1 MDPKEIQSEL
11 ARQRAPGAV
20 MKRLKSS
27 RGIMASVTGRAL
39 PAGVGALVEEAFGQ
53 EDVHKRYHFLNEHVE
68 RIGPAFME
76 LDDAG
81 RRRLMEAL
89 LPGKVAAAEA
99 AWDLLALRPFQTGMS
114 RLPFRS
120 RHSPPTLAR
129 VRGRWL
135 LQTAMLL
142 GEYDGDIAWVAA
154 WAPHLAQ
161 WWGAD
166 ELGWLLAGGMQAG
179 GAAGD
184 EVFNILR
191 ASAACEHPVGQMGRH
206 VVRAFLSSARPGAWE
221 YVERLLLA
229 AQRQEGL
236 RQVILEAVDESHP
249 DAFRRMIR
257 LVRDENLG
265 RFSSVVRAMDTWFG
279 FAWDGASGIKVDT
292 VLDRVSTF
300 LDDASAR
307 DAALGES
314 DAETVYLALWST
326 AFLDVDAAVAHAA
339 RLMSSPSDEVRFAAV
354 HLLGQSLWSA
364 SHPHLLAALRDPNL
378 RVAARALD
386 QFSGDAS
393 AYVDGAELFAALE
406 SLLARLPKRSQTV
419 GALVWPWT
427 ARKLE
432 RTQVAAAMGANA
444 ANVPAERML
453 PYVRDMDPFQRE
465 HFICRIAGVR
475 PRWSS
480 GPAPERKKLTAEQR
494 ALVLEL
500 LGDTSADVRGAAF
513 RAMGDGAPAADESAR
528 LIDLLARKPSDLR
541 SGALRRLRALPDAEL
556 LDAAGRLTGDADPLR
571 RLAGL
576 ELLRDAAEGGRAV
589 DEVRERMRAYRASH
603 DTVSEPEAAHLDA
616 VLGASMEVPVLDDAL
631 GLVPGAESRVW
642 PAPARH
648 AVTVDTRAAQAA
660 IESLAAVALAHQT
673 VEVRAATGGDTWLL
687 LERAYQ
693 MMPPRNPAAMPDAEE
708 KLPLRDVWKAWLAD
722 RPANTRDADGM
733 ELFRALLAGDKAAAW
748 SGPNARRLIGAAPWN
763 SGRGFLTGVLEWCAW
778 WQAPA
783 SAAAFLVDGVENAM
797 ADFTPADLR
806 EMAAEPEQARHV
818 NVFRRS
824 AEAGY
829 EPRVNAATAWLA
841 RLRWWQSARPE
852 EFSAASGASRIHG
865 ILRWF
870 RHHTGG
876 FLAMDV
882 SLADFLAAYR
892 AGAADRDD
900 FITLILGRASGAG
913 LPPLIHAVSSRKP
926 PPELAAHAE
935 LLDAVEACRR
945 RIVEVECAR
954 GDRPTEASRHALHLR
969 WTGGLETLSPAL
981 PALGSTNFARTMGW
995 TRDGASRQD
1004 TLSHLVLRSI
1014 PRAEDTHDAFAAWA
1028 AGTRLKPAKLVEL
1041 ALYAPQWAGHVAHTL
1056 GWPGLDSAVWWM
1068 GAHTKDDRSW
1078 SLNELKEVWA
1088 AEVSEYT
1095 PLSAADLT
1103 EGAVDVAWFREAH
1116 ARLGAERWK
1125 TVEAAA
1131 KYGSS
1136 AGGHTRAQL
1145 FGRAMGGVVT
1155 REELA
1160 ARIADK
1166 RHQDSVRAVGLVPL
1180 PADGERAAELLAR
1193 YQLLQQYRRESRRFG
1208 SQRQASEGRAVE
1220 IGMANLARTAGYRD
1234 PQRLQ
1239 WAMER
1244 EAVADLAAGPVV
1256 REVAGVT
1263 ITLSIGEDGTPE
1275 LSAARGG
1282 KALKSI
1288 PAAVGKD
1295 PEAAELKDRLKE
1307 LRRQASRVR
1316 GALEE
1321 AMCRGDLFT
1330 GAELRVLLGH
1340 PILRPALERLVFVG
1354 DEAAG
1359 YPAQGGLALRGADGA
1374 LHALGADESVR
1385 LAHPDDLFRRGD
1397 WSAWQRDCFRA
1408 ERVQPFKQVF
1418 RELYPMV
1425 DAEADSTYSRRYAGH
1440 QVQPRQA
1447 LALLGGRGW
1456 VAHPEE
1462 GVSRTFHDAGLTA
1475 RLGFQEAFY
1484 TPADIEGLTLEVVVF
1499 TRKGEWKHVP
1509 LAEVPPRVFSE
1520 AMRDLDL
1527 VVSVAHQGGV
1537 DPEATASTVEMR
1549 AALLRETC
1557 ELLGMDNV
1565 EVQGSHA
1572 LIHGTRADYAVHLG
1586 SAGATV
1592 LPGTALFIVAVHS
1605 QHRGRMFLPFAD
1617 DDPRTAEVMSK
1628 VLLLA
1633 RDREIKDPHILDQ
1646 IRLAAPSAP
1655 PAGGRESPT

>member
-11 ARQRAPGAV
+11 ARHRAPGAV
-20 MKRLKSS
+20 MKRLRSN
-27 RGIMASVTGRAL
+27 RGIMASLTGRAL
-39 PAGVGALVEEAFGQ
+39 PAGVGGLVEEAFSQ
-53 EDVHKRYHFLNEHVE
+53 EDVHKRYQFLNQEVD

-76 LDDAG
+76 LDAPG

-114 RLPFRS
+114 RLPFRA
-120 RHSPPTLAR
+120 RHSPQTLAR

-191 ASAACEHPVGQMGRH
+191 ASAAGEHPVGEMGRH
-206 VVRAFLSSARPGAWE
+206 VVRAFLSSARPDAWE

-236 RQVILEAVDESHP
+236 RQVILESVDESHP

-265 RFSSVVRAMDTWFG
+265 RFSSVGRAMDTWFG

-300 LDDASAR
+300 LDDPAAR
-307 DAALGES
+307 DAALEES

-326 AFLDVDAAVAHAA
+326 AFLDVDAAVGQAA

-354 HLLGQSLWSA
+354 HLLGQSLWS
-364 SHPHLLAALRDPNL
+364 SSYPHLMAALRDPSL

-386 QFSGDAS
+386 AFAGDAG
-393 AYVDGAELFAALE
+393 AYVDGAALFAALE

-444 ANVPAERML
+444 AGVPAERML

-475 PRWSS
+475 PRWHS
-480 GPAPERKKLTAEQR
+480 GPAPERRTLTPEQR

-500 LGDTSADVRGAAF
+500 LGDASADVRGAAF

-528 LIDLLARKPSDLR
+528 LVDLLARKPSDLR
-541 SGALRRLRALPDAEL
+541 SGALRRLGALPDAEL
-556 LDAAGRLTGDADPLR
+556 LDAGDRLTGDADPLR

-576 ELLRDAAEGGRAV
+576 ELLRDAAEGGRAA
-589 DEVRERMRAYRASH
+589 ETVRERMRAYRATH
-603 DTVSEPEAAHLDA
+603 TAVSEPEAAHLDA
-616 VLGASMEVPVLDDAL
+616 VLGASVEVPVLDDAL
-631 GLVPGAESRVW
+631 GLAPDAGRRAW
-642 PAPARH
+642 PAPARR
-648 AVTVDTRAAQAA
+648 AVTIDTPAAQAA
-660 IESLAAVALAHQT
+660 IESLAALALAHQT
-673 VEVRAATGGDTWLL
+673 VEVGSPGGDRRLL
-687 LERAYQ
+687 LECAFL
-693 MMPPRNPAAMPDAEE
+693 MHGPRNPASAAEGEE
-708 KLPLRDVWKAWLAD
+708 KLPLRDVWKAWQAE
-722 RPANTRDADGM
+722 RPAATRDADGL

-748 SGPNARRLIGAAPWN
+748 SGPDARRLMGAAPWN
-763 SGRGFLTGVLEWCAW
+763 SGRAFLTGVLEWCAW

-783 SAAAFLVDGVENAM
+783 SAPAFLVDGVESAM
-797 ADFTPADLR
+797 AALTSADLR
-806 EMAAEPEQARHV
+806 EMAAEPDRVVHFTIY
-818 NVFRRS
+818 NRNKKRGF
-824 AEAGY
+824 
-829 EPRVNAATAWLA
+829 EPRLDAANAWLV
-841 RLRWWQSARPE
+841 RLRWWQGARPE

-865 ILRWF
+865 LLRWF
-870 RHHTGG
+870 RHETDG
-876 FLAMDV
+876 FLALEP
-882 SLADFLAAYR
+882 SLADFLSAYR
-892 AGAADRDD
+892 AGAADRGD
-900 FITLILGRASGAG
+900 FITLILGRASGG
-913 LPPLIHAVSSRKP
+913 GYQPLIHALSARRP
-926 PPELAAHAE
+926 APELAAHAE
-935 LLDAVEACRR
+935 LLEAVEACRR
-945 RIVEVECAR
+945 RVVEVECAR
-954 GDRPTEASRHALHLR
+954 GDRPTEASRHALNLR
-969 WTGGLETLSPAL
+969 WTGGLETLSRAL
-981 PALGSTNFARTMGW
+981 PALGATPFARTMGYA
-995 TRDGASRQD
+995 RDGASRQD

-1028 AGTRLKPAKLVEL
+1028 AGAKLKAARLVAL
-1041 ALYAPQWAGHVAHTL
+1041 ALYAPQWAGHVAHAL

-1078 SLNELKEVWA
+1078 SLNELKEVCA
-1088 AEVSEYT
+1088 AEVREHT

-1125 TVEAAA
+1125 AVEDAA

-1145 FGRAMGGVVT
+1145 FGRAMGGTVT

-1160 ARIADK
+1160 ERIASK
-1166 RHQDSVRAVGLVPL
+1166 RHQDSVRALGLVPL
-1180 PADGERAAELLAR
+1180 PADGDRAAELLVR
-1193 YQLLQQYRRESRRFG
+1193 YQLLQQYRRESRKFG
-1208 SQRQASEGRAVE
+1208 SQRQASEARAVE

-1288 PAAVGKD
+1288 PAAVGKNPD
-1295 PEAAELKDRLKE
+1295 AAELKDRLKE

-1330 GAELRVLLGH
+1330 GAELRALLAH

-1354 DEAAG
+1354 DGAAG
-1359 YPAQGGLALRGADGA
+1359 YPAEGGLALRDAAGA
-1374 LHALGADESVR
+1374 LHALGADESIR

-1425 DAEADSTYSRRYAGH
+1425 EAEAGSTFSRRYAGH

-1456 VAHPEE
+1456 VTHPEE

-1475 RLGFQEAFY
+1475 RLGFQEAFH

-1499 TRKGEWKHVP
+1499 TKKGEWKQMP

-1537 DPEATASTVEMR
+1537 NPEATASTVEMR

-1565 EVQGSHA
+1565 EVQGTHA
-1572 LIHGTRADYAVHLG
+1572 VIHGTRADYAVHLG

-1655 PAGGRESPT
+1655 PAAQGRGASA